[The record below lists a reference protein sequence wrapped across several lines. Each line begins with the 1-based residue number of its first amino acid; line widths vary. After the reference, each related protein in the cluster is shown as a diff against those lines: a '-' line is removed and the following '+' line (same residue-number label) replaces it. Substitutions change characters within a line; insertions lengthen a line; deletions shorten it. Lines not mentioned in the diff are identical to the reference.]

1 MIPSHERRLEAVY
14 LGVEN
19 YGSAEVNKD
28 TIRDFRYRFLA
39 EGREISLRIDPGTR
53 KENGRYEY
61 PIQNRLKEQYR
72 YEIILEGETVAAA
85 EELREEEKPV
95 FVPAEE
101 DDRQSPENRDGT
113 RRNNAVYLRRRMELA
128 G

>member
-1 MIPSHERRLEAVY
+1 MIPSRERRLEAVY

-53 KENGRYEY
+53 KENGR
-61 PIQNRLKEQYR
+61 
-72 YEIILEGETVAAA
+72 
-85 EELREEEKPV
+85 
-95 FVPAEE
+95 
-101 DDRQSPENRDGT
+101 
-113 RRNNAVYLRRRMELA
+113 
-128 G
+128 